1 MASMSLTPEGRRVL
15 RENLQHLSD
24 SRGIRLWIGNQPNP
38 DDRAQIVVSQ
48 ADYVLIPSRGS
59 RGAATVTDQLTGK
72 VLRIRRASCGLPH
85 CMCALEFAV
94 QA

>member
-15 RENLQHLSD
+15 RECLERASD

-38 DDRAQIVVSQ
+38 DDRLQIAVSR
-48 ADYVLIPSRGS
+48 ADYDLIPSRGS
-59 RGAATVTDQLTGK
+59 RGSATITNQLTGN

-85 CMCALEFAV
+85 CMCALELV
-94 QA
+94 SE